1 MATLKVIP
9 KVLLAIALGL
19 NLTAC
24 SNEDDNGD
32 E

>member
-9 KVLLAIALGL
+9 KVLLAITLGL
-19 NLTAC
+19 NLAAC